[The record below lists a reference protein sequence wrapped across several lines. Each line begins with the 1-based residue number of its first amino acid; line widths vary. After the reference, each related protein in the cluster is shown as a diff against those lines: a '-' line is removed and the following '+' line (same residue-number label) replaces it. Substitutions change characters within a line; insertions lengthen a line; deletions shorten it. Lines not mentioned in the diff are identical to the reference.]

1 MSDNTK
7 DKKKNEKRNKRKINW
22 SEYNESLVRRG
33 EVMFDTDFLANWRA
47 ELKIMN
53 KGKEGAKKYLYPN
66 SLILLLA
73 TVHVYLLP
81 YRQLEGFLRM
91 MMSIHIEKLQEAVPD
106 YTTMWWRVVKVKVHL
121 NPKINLEKDVI
132 TIAVDSTGIKV
143 TNRGEWIR
151 EKWNNNNNNNNK
163 KRRGFIKIH
172 VAVNVRT
179 KKILSMEVTKEDVYD
194 DGKMLKKLV
203 DNVVVSENNDVKKIL
218 ADGAYDSNDNFRY
231 IDKMKIEPVIRV
243 RKNSST
249 KAHVCSMPRKM
260 VVIEQQLRDMKRW
273 KTKHGYGMRWIAE
286 SAFSSIKRT
295 FGEYVS
301 SVKWNNIVN
310 ELLLLKASIYNMFV
324 DKTAV

>member
-1 MSDNTK
+1 LSDNTK
-7 DKKKNEKRNKRKINW
+7 DKKEKNQKRMKRKINW
-22 SEYNESLVRRG
+22 SKYNESLVRRG
-33 EVMFDTDFLANWRA
+33 EVMFDIDFLENWRT
-47 ELKIMN
+47 ELKVMN
-53 KGKEGAKKYLYPN
+53 KGKEGAKYLYPS
-66 SLILLLA
+66 SLISLLA
-73 TVHVYLLP
+73 IVHVYLLP
-81 YRQLEGFLRM
+81 YRQLEGFLR

-106 YTTMWWRVVKVKVHL
+106 YTTMWWRVVKVKVRL
-121 NPKINLEKDVI
+121 NPEVNLEKDII

-151 EKWNNNNNNNNK
+151 EKWNNNNNK

-194 DGKMLKKLV
+194 GKMLKKLV
-203 DNVVVSENNDVKKIL
+203 DNVSENKDVKKVL
-218 ADGAYDSNDNFRY
+218 ADGAYDSKDNFRY
-231 IDKMKIEPVIRV
+231 IDKMKIEPIIRV

-249 KAHVCSMPRKM
+249 KAYICMPRKM
-260 VVIEQQLRDMKRW
+260 VVIEQLRDTKRW
-273 KTKHGYGMRWIAE
+273 KKKHEYGMRWIAE

-310 ELLLLKASIYNMFV
+310 ELLLKASIYNMFV

>member
-1 MSDNTK
+1 LSDNTK
-7 DKKKNEKRNKRKINW
+7 DKKKKNQKRMKRKINW
-22 SEYNESLVRRG
+22 SKYNESLVRRG
-33 EVMFDTDFLANWRA
+33 EVMFDIDFLENWRT
-47 ELKIMN
+47 ELKVMN
-53 KGKEGAKKYLYPN
+53 KGKEGAKYLYPS
-66 SLILLLA
+66 SLISLLA
-73 TVHVYLLP
+73 IVHVYLLP
-81 YRQLEGFLRM
+81 YRQLEGFLR

-106 YTTMWWRVVKVKVHL
+106 YTTMWWRVVKVKVRL
-121 NPKINLEKDVI
+121 NPEVNLEKDLI

-151 EKWNNNNNNNNK
+151 EKWNNNNNNK

-194 DGKMLKKLV
+194 GKMLKKLV
-203 DNVVVSENNDVKKIL
+203 DNVSENKDVKKVL
-218 ADGAYDSNDNFRY
+218 ADGAYDSKDNFRY
-231 IDKMKIEPVIRV
+231 IDKMKIEPIIRV

-249 KAHVCSMPRKM
+249 KAYICMPRKM
-260 VVIEQQLRDMKRW
+260 VVIEQLRDTKRW
-273 KTKHGYGMRWIAE
+273 KKKHEYGMRWIAE

-310 ELLLLKASIYNMFV
+310 ELLLKASIYNMFV

>member
-7 DKKKNEKRNKRKINW
+7 DKKKKNQKRMKRKINW
-22 SEYNESLVRRG
+22 SKYNESLVRRG
-33 EVMFDTDFLANWRA
+33 EVMFDIDFLENWRT
-47 ELKIMN
+47 ELKVMN
-53 KGKEGAKKYLYPN
+53 KGKEGAKYLYPS
-66 SLILLLA
+66 SLISLLA
-73 TVHVYLLP
+73 IVHVYLLP
-81 YRQLEGFLRM
+81 YRQLEGFLR

-106 YTTMWWRVVKVKVHL
+106 YTTMWWRVVKVKVRL
-121 NPKINLEKDVI
+121 NPEVNLEKDLI

-194 DGKMLKKLV
+194 GKMLKKLV
-203 DNVVVSENNDVKKIL
+203 DNVSENKDVKKVL
-218 ADGAYDSNDNFRY
+218 ADGAYDSKDNFRY
-231 IDKMKIEPVIRV
+231 IDKMKIEPIIRV

-249 KAHVCSMPRKM
+249 KAYICMPRKM
-260 VVIEQQLRDMKRW
+260 VVIEQLRDTKRW
-273 KTKHGYGMRWIAE
+273 KKKHEYGMRWIAE

-310 ELLLLKASIYNMFV
+310 ELLLKASIYNMFV